1 MNLLGDIFL
10 LTGSIFMFL
19 AALGL
24 LRMPDIYTRLQ
35 AGTKAA
41 TLGSL
46 AILIGISLHHPGW
59 SLKLILIAFFVL
71 LTSPVGSSTIA
82 RAAYL
87 RGYKPITLNMENI
100 EKEKS

>member
-10 LTGSIFMFL
+10 LTGAVFMFL

-24 LRMPDIYTRLQ
+24 LRMPDVYTRLQ

-46 AILIGISLHHPGW
+46 AMLIGIGLHYPSW
-59 SLKLILIAFFVL
+59 SFKLVLIAFFIL

-82 RAAYL
+82 RAAQIC
-87 RGYKPITLNMENI
+87 GYMPFTANADM